1 MLQLKTPWWIVAG
14 VGILVV
20 GSLGVATTWSYIKT
34 GWRKV
39 GTSIRE
45 ATPIAFDLERL
56 NGELKDLEP
65 EIRRNMGVVAQLEV
79 ETENLEQDIARLEE
93 GQAQSLAEMKKL
105 REVLGEAKSQYQ
117 FAGQVYKR
125 NEVEADLA
133 RRMDRYEV
141 REAEL
146 AAKKQL
152 LVERQRHLE
161 SAKKKVEAYRQQYD
175 QLKLK
180 AESLAGQ
187 LKALEA
193 TQSAGSVAVDQSR
206 LGRAKEL
213 AKEIETRIRVAQ
225 RMLDAEQRAE
235 GEIPVNVDDRP
246 VTERFDAMFEGRA
259 DQPADAN
266 QGT

>member
-39 GTSIRE
+39 GQSIRD

-65 EIRRNMGVVAQLEV
+65 EIRRNMQVVAQLEV
-79 ETENLEQDIARLEE
+79 ETENLEQDIARMEQE
-93 GQAQSLAEMKKL
+93 QAQAFAEMKKL
-105 REVLGEAKSQYQ
+105 REALGQGKSEYQ

-125 NEVEADLA
+125 SEVEADLA
-133 RRMDRYEV
+133 RRMDNYQIRQADLE
-141 REAEL
+141 
-146 AAKKQL
+146 AKKQL
-152 LVERQRHLE
+152 LAERQRHLE
-161 SAKKKVEAYRQQYD
+161 NAKKKVDAYRQQYD

-193 TQSAGSVAVDQSR
+193 TQAVGTVAIDQSR

-225 RMLDAEQRAE
+225 RMLEHEQNPQ
-235 GEIPVNVDDRP
+235 GEIPVEVDDRP
-246 VTERFDAMFEGRA
+246 VTERFDAMFGDQA
-259 DQPADAN
+259 DKPADVN